1 MSGGLRRGR
10 DIGDLGSLYPR
21 DNFQPLTLEGTATP
35 TDGAFRP
42 GDEHPG
48 KKGWYFAVRDAAGT
62 TWWYRPAA
70 RWERAIFY
78 TTLFIVCGAFLGG
91 GIWALFTGWYLASIF
106 LFTYAAIW
114 WRIQGPRPPIATLDS
129 SAGAAETSRSFPPL
143 PPASDAPILAPPESW
158 RS

>member
-21 DNFQPLTLEGTATP
+21 DNLQPLTLEGTATP

-70 RWERAIFY
+70 KWERAIYYATVFAVCM
-78 TTLFIVCGAFLGG
+78 LFAGS
-91 GIWALFTGWYLASIF
+91 GIEALFYHNNMGWGLIGIG
-106 LFTYAAIW
+106 LVVW
-114 WRIQGPRPPIATLDS
+114 LMGRPRPPIATLDS
-129 SAGAAETSRSFPPL
+129 SAGAAETSRSYPPL

>member
-1 MSGGLRRGR
+1 MRRGR

-21 DNFQPLTLEGTATP
+21 DNLQPLTLEGTATP

-70 RWERAIFY
+70 KWERAIFY
-78 TTLFIVCGAFLGG
+78 TTLFVVVAGMLAIAIGCLLQHQYFP
-91 GIWALFTGWYLASIF
+91 ALF
-106 LFTYAAIW
+106 LFVGAAIW

-129 SAGAAETSRSFPPL
+129 SAAAAETSRSFPPL